1 MKEQIMKETNKDI
14 IAENMNSLVSNI
26 FLDYFANHPHA
37 KNMMGF
43 GLLAL
48 VGMIGLG
55 TEIKEVLG

>member
-1 MKEQIMKETNKDI
+1 MKETNKDI
-14 IAENMNSLVSNI
+14 INENMNSLVSNI
-26 FLDYFANHPHA
+26 FLDYLDNHPHA
-37 KNMMGF
+37 KNMLGF